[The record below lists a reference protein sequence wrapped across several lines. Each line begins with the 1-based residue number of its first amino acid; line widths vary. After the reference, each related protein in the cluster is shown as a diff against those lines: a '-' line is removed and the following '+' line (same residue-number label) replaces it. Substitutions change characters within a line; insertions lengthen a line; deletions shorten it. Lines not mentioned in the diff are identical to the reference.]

1 MSLKWSQFWNHF
13 LSNFPIFCLKKI
25 WRLLII
31 LNVNYLDI
39 NVGPILIFLETGGY
53 YQTHSNHEKDNFTW
67 PNRFT
72 NESYHNT
79 FPKPQSFTFLLG
91 NNDNFNGM
99 GCHWYFSTS
108 LHHCPVLQAHFIHS
122 RVVYLSLWFCTN
134 QLQFDM
140 SWELMT
146 MLIYPRKMASIYLSL
161 FLDFH
166 YWTRRHDSLIAR
178 TLQFVG
184 K

>member
-39 NVGPILIFLETGGY
+39 NVAPILIFMETGGY

-99 GCHWYFSTS
+99 GCHWYFVVVINWILARKNYTMAGVQTEK
-108 LHHCPVLQAHFIHS
+108 LALQ
-122 RVVYLSLWFCTN
+122 
-134 QLQFDM
+134 
-140 SWELMT
+140 MT
-146 MLIYPRKMASIYLSL
+146 
-161 FLDFH
+161 
-166 YWTRRHDSLIAR
+166 
-178 TLQFVG
+178 G
-184 K
+184 